1 MAIIKCPGCG
11 GQLSTS
17 APACP
22 RCQHVPT
29 EEEIS
34 LATPIVDPPDPEEPE
49 SKESAR
55 PADAILSGQATKAT
69 RDKAL
74 AARDK
79 VFIHSLLL
87 KKVDDIVSYL
97 LEQRITSE
105 QELRRR
111 IDSLE
116 ALVSKA
122 GIGSWISMIIGAV
135 IFFPLMYGAA
145 QPCASMMDTSC
156 GIQDPISFALLF
168 FSGLLIG
175 IPVKN
180 MVVASSKSKKLKE
193 AERIYLATHI
203 T

>member
-1 MAIIKCPGCG
+1 MAITQCSECG
-11 GQLSTS
+11 GKVSNRLDS
-17 APACP
+17 CP
-22 RCQHVPT
+22 HCGSPMEPGLVYVEPQQSQ
-29 EEEIS
+29 IS
-34 LATPIVDPPDPEEPE
+34 QQVSPVAGG
-49 SKESAR
+49 
-55 PADAILSGQATKAT
+55 AIPSGNVTQ
-69 RDKAL
+69 

-79 VFIHSLLL
+79 SDKTFIDDLQGRE
-87 KKVDDIVSYL
+87 VDDIVSRL
-97 LEQRITSE
+97 LEEGITSE

-135 IFFPLMYGAA
+135 IFIPVLGD
-145 QPCASMMDTSC
+145 QPWSVYDSPGVYQGMDAGSA
-156 GIQDPISFALLF
+156 IFLF